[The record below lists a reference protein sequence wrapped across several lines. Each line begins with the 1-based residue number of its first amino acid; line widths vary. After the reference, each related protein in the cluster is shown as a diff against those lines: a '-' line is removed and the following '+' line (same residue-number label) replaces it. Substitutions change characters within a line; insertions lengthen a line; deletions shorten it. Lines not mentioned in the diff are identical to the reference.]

1 MGDRKRTREM
11 NRMIDTYL
19 DELPG
24 NRRTLSSY
32 LGDLIPK
39 KGKRAAGGPEQQAS
53 QPEEAPDEE
62 PEEAPQQDTA
72 IQAIGKPSFMEK
84 VRQMFMPAR
93 GGPAAKGSLEG
104 MEVVDLPLPEEK
116 LVEEE
121 KEEEEMAPRL
131 EQRGCCGIRAWWDSL
146 FGKGKDDLV
155 STEDDARVTRLVLY
169 KDRTEKEIRFLLK
182 LMDSLY
188 PRVFRRTREDFEKSQ
203 DFQIYRKIRERY
215 VVEEK

>member
-1 MGDRKRTREM
+1 MGDRKHTREM

-32 LGDLIPK
+32 FGDLIPK
-39 KGKRAAGGPEQQAS
+39 KGKRVAGQPEQQAS

-62 PEEAPQQDTA
+62 PEEAPQQDAA

-84 VRQMFMPAR
+84 VKQIFMPAR

-104 MEVVDLPLPEEK
+104 MEVVDLPPPEEK
-116 LVEEE
+116 IAEEE
-121 KEEEEMAPRL
+121 KIAPQL
-131 EQRGCCGIRAWWDSL
+131 EQGGCCGIRAWWDSL
-146 FGKGKDDLV
+146 FGKGKDELV
-155 STEDDARVTRLVLY
+155 STEDDARVTKLVLY

-203 DFQIYRKIRERY
+203 DFQIYKKIRERY
-215 VVEEK
+215 LVEEK